1 LGSAHL
7 LARPDEGPDRLG
19 LRSSFETTSPTFE
32 GLDSTI
38 ETKGSTL
45 SGFDSSFVT
54 TS

>member
-1 LGSAHL
+1 LPVRTKVPTVSGFD
-7 LARPDEGPDRLG
+7 PP
-19 LRSSFETTSPTFE
+19 FETTSPTFE
-32 GLDSTI
+32 GLASTI